1 MRILGLTLALVSIF
15 LCFAQGAALSD
26 QIAGKTTVIKLEPGE
41 VWWGGAVNEGHKMPF
56 GSQPYSIDLYGSSFG
71 NQCAPL
77 LVSSNGRYVWSEK
90 PYRFEFLNGSLT
102 ISGARGPV
110 VTEKAGNSLA
120 EACRAASSKF
130 FPASGKM
137 PDPLLFTRPQ
147 FNTWIELVY
156 NQNQTDIL
164 KYAHAVVDNGF
175 PPGVLMIDANWQ
187 RYYGNFEF
195 KAERFPNPRRMVDE
209 LHGLGFKVMLWV
221 CPFVSPDS
229 EEYRQLAERK
239 LFLMQGKPGTA
250 TEWKDATKPAIIEW
264 WDGYSVVLDFSN
276 PAAVD
281 WFKTQLSNL
290 QTKYGI
296 DGFKL
301 DAGDTD
307 YYPESAVSYGG
318 VLPND
323 QTELFGKIGVNYP
336 LNEFRAMWKMG
347 GQPLVE
353 RLRDKFHTWEDLRK
367 LIPHTFM
374 ESLMGYW
381 FTCPDLIG
389 GGDYA
394 SFLNLTSYDQDLVV
408 RSAQCQAL
416 MPMMQFSAAPWRVL
430 DRTRLDAVK
439 RCVDTRQRF
448 VPYIMELAERAA
460 RAGGPIVTPLEY
472 YFPNQ
477 GYSAIADE
485 FMLGTRILV
494 APVVN
499 QGQTR
504 RSVVLPQGRWKA
516 DDGTVYEG
524 GQTVVV
530 DAPIARLP
538 YFVRMVSG

>member
-1 MRILGLTLALVSIF
+1 MRTLSLTLACALAS
-15 LCFAQGAALSD
+15 LSLPHGAGAPEQVAD
-26 QIAGKTTVIKLEPGE
+26 KTTVIKLEAGE

-56 GSQPYSIDLYGSSFG
+56 GSQPYSIDLFGSSYG
-71 NQCAPL
+71 NQCTPL
-77 LVSSNGRYVWSEK
+77 LVSTKGRYVWSEK
-90 PYRFEFLNGSLT
+90 PYRFEFHGGNLT
-102 ISGARGPV
+102 ISRARGTI

-130 FPASGKM
+130 FPASGRM

-156 NQNQTDIL
+156 NQNQADIL

-195 KAERFPNPRRMVDE
+195 KSERFPDPKRMVDE
-209 LHGLGFKVMLWV
+209 LHELGFKVMLWV
-221 CPFVSPDS
+221 CPFASPDS
-229 EEYRQLAERK
+229 AEYRQLAERK
-239 LFLMQGKPGTA
+239 LFLMQGTPGA
-250 TEWKDATKPAIIEW
+250 TTSWKDATKPAIIEW

-276 PAAVD
+276 PAAVE
-281 WFKTQLSNL
+281 WFRAQLLNL
-290 QTKYGI
+290 QSRYGI
-296 DGFKL
+296 DGFKF
-301 DAGDTD
+301 DAGDSD
-307 YYPESAVSYGG
+307 YYPATAISYGG

-323 QTELFGKIGVNYP
+323 QTELFGKIGVDYP

-347 GQPLVE
+347 GQPLAE
-353 RLRDKFHTWEDLRK
+353 RLRDKYHTWEDLRK

-389 GGDYA
+389 GGDYV
-394 SFLNLTSYDQDLVV
+394 SFQNLKSYDQDLVV

-430 DRTRLDAVK
+430 DKTRLEAVK
-439 RCVDTRQRF
+439 KCVETRQRF
-448 VPYIMELAERAA
+448 VPYIMELAEKAA
-460 RAGGPIVTPLEY
+460 RTGEPIVTPIEY

-477 GYSAIADE
+477 GYAGIADQ
-485 FMLGTRILV
+485 FMLGTKILV

-504 RSVVLPQGRWKA
+504 RSVVLPQGKWKA
-516 DDGTVYEG
+516 DDGTAYEG
-524 GQTVVV
+524 GRTVTVE
-530 DAPIARLP
+530 APIARLP
-538 YFVRMVSG
+538 YFEQQ

>member
-1 MRILGLTLALVSIF
+1 MRIPALTLALALAS
-15 LCFAQGAALSD
+15 LSFAAGTVRSGQV
-26 QIAGKTTVIKLEPGE
+26 AGKTTVIKLEPGE
-41 VWWGGAVNEGHKMPF
+41 VWWGGAVNEGHRMPF
-56 GSQPYSIDLYGSSFG
+56 GLRPYSIDLYGSSFG
-71 NQCAPL
+71 NQCVPL
-77 LVSSNGRYVWSEK
+77 LVSSRGRYVWSDK
-90 PYRFEFLNGSLT
+90 PYRFEFGDGSLT
-102 ISGARGPV
+102 ISAARGTV
-110 VTEKAGNSLA
+110 VTEKAGDSLA
-120 EACRAASSKF
+120 EACRVASSRF
-130 FPASGKM
+130 FPASGRM

-156 NQNQTDIL
+156 NQNQADVL

-195 KAERFPNPRRMVDE
+195 KAERFPDPKRMVDE

-229 EEYRQLAERK
+229 EEYRQLIERK
-239 LFLMQGKPGTA
+239 LFLMQGKPGA
-250 TEWKDATKPAIIEW
+250 TTSWKDTTKPAIIEW

-276 PAAVD
+276 PEAVE
-281 WFKTQLSNL
+281 WFRAQLSNL
-290 QTKYGI
+290 QTMYGI
-296 DGFKL
+296 DGFKF

-323 QTELFGKIGVNYP
+323 QTELFGKIGVHYP

-347 GQPLVE
+347 GQPLAE

-381 FTCPDLIG
+381 FSCPDLIG

-394 SFLNLTSYDQDLVV
+394 SFLNLKSYDQDLVV

-430 DRTRLDAVK
+430 DKTRFEAVK
-439 RCVDTRQRF
+439 RCVDTRQHF

-460 RAGGPIVTPLEY
+460 RTGEPIVTPLEY
-472 YFPNQ
+472 LFPNQ

-485 FMLGTRILV
+485 FMLGTKILV

-499 QGQTR
+499 QGQIR
-504 RSVVLPQGRWKA
+504 RSVVLPQGKWKA
-516 DDGTVYEG
+516 DDGTAYEG
-524 GQTVVV
+524 GRTIAI

-538 YFVRMVSG
+538 YFERQ